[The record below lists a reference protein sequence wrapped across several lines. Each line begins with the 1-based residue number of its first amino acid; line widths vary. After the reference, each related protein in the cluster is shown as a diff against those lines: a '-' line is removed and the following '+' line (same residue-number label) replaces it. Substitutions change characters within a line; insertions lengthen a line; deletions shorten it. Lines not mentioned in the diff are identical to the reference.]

1 MSPPPTTAEVGLALA
16 SYIRQT
22 EPHGG
27 DPEVYRNLV
36 GLMIDS
42 PATTPAD
49 ALALVSWLAAF
60 LPIAE
65 AMLPDDEGETGGPK
79 ALLSNASHMATKAK
93 VALELH
99 TGFAAES
106 FIGLPGPTN

>member
-1 MSPPPTTAEVGLALA
+1 MLPTAADVGLALA
-16 SYIRQT
+16 DYIRET
-22 EPHGG
+22 EPAGG
-27 DPEVYRNLV
+27 DPQVYRDLM
-36 GLMIDS
+36 GLMLDS

-60 LPIAE
+60 LPIAH
-65 AMLPDDEGETGGPK
+65 AMLPEDEDETGGAK

-106 FIGLPGPTN
+106 FIGLPGPAN